1 MKVLENN
8 IKTELIV
15 KNSKFITLLYNIKNQ
30 EDINNILMNVK
41 KNYKKATHYCYA
53 YILDDI
59 KYANDDGE
67 PSGTAGPPILNVLEK
82 NKLTNIL
89 CIVVRYYG
97 GIKLGAGGLIRA
109 YGKSVR
115 EALLQATLKDVIDGY
130 VVTFEL
136 DYDLITTINS
146 LINNYKVLSKV
157 FEEKIK
163 YSIFL
168 DTLDDEV
175 LRSLNE
181 LNIKYEVEKKCL

>member
-1 MKVLENN
+1 
-8 IKTELIV
+8 
-15 KNSKFITLLYNIKNQ
+15 
-30 EDINNILMNVK
+30 MNVK

>member
-1 MKVLENN
+1 MFLSFANFKVATISAIVAGI
-8 IKTELIV
+8 IKA
-15 KNSKFITLLYNIKNQ
+15 S
-30 EDINNILMNVK
+30 
-41 KNYKKATHYCYA
+41 
-53 YILDDI
+53 
-59 KYANDDGE
+59 
-67 PSGTAGPPILNVLEK
+67 AGPPILNVLEK